1 MIKRMPI
8 LSLVLQHKV
17 EKYASMAF
25 AWLFHRELEM
35 TAQSLKGVEEE
46 KKGLQTLTEALQ
58 KTLEVG
64 V

>member
-1 MIKRMPI
+1 
-8 LSLVLQHKV
+8 
-17 EKYASMAF
+17 
-25 AWLFHRELEM
+25 M

-64 V
+64 A